1 MLAAVLRLGFVAK
14 FISAPVLTGF
24 KAGIGLVIVLD
35 QVPKLLGVHIV
46 KQGFF
51 IIGRKRGADVL
62 RPRSPEN
69 PDDATFHGLLILRPE
84 GRLFFVNAQGVVEQ
98 IGRLVTEYK
107 PWVVVLDLSRVPD
120 LECSAL
126 QMLMKEEK
134 RASEHGIV
142 VWLVGL
148 NPGVV
153 QVVRNAGLVQL
164 LGAAACVLLIRT
176 FPARTGADD

>member
-1 MLAAVLRLGFVAK
+1 ML
-14 FISAPVLTGF
+14 I
-24 KAGIGLVIVLD
+24 
-35 QVPKLLGVHIV
+35 Q
-46 KQGFF
+46 
-51 IIGRKRGADVL
+51 
-62 RPRSPEN
+62 
-69 PDDATFHGLLILRPE
+69 RPE
-84 GRLFFVNAQGVVEQ
+84 GRLFFLNAQGVAEQ

-107 PWVVVLDLSRVPD
+107 PCAVVLDLSRIPD
-120 LECSAL
+120 LEYSAL

-153 QVVRNAGLVQL
+153 QVVRNAGLDQL

-176 FPARTGADD
+176 FPART